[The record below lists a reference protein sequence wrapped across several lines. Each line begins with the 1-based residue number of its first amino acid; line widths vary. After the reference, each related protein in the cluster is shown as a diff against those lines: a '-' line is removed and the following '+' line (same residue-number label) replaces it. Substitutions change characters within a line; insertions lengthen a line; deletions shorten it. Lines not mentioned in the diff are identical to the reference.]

1 MSKPTSKRNPSLT
14 AKVLGVIRLFLLRLF
29 SLVTALFAALI
40 LFNPKDGV
48 LQGAAWGPKL
58 LASAL
63 SPLLAAL
70 GSLHVLQGIRHRDWL
85 STGAGL
91 LSASVAIKHVRDVT
105 RSHEDGFA
113 EAFGPDWE
121 ARIPASLYSRLR
133 RYRWT
138 LFYRRR
144 RYGAL
149 HRNVVFGANT
159 DSGRPLTADLMQP
172 PPGVPRTGVGMIFV
186 HGGGWWYGRK
196 NITKFPFFQRLV
208 SQGHVVMDINYVLA
222 PHSSV
227 PGMVKDVKQ
236 AILWLKQQAAM
247 FEIDP
252 DRIVLTGQ
260 SAGAQLS
267 LLAAYTP
274 NQLTFQPAGLTGD
287 SSVRGVISYQGPPD
301 LIALHDDIQARFVHL
316 FPHRWVDR
324 FHRLLKLLS
333 GHGRSLASGISGVMG
348 GTPEELPELYR
359 LLSPVTYVNPTC
371 PPTLLLQG
379 NHDLLVDYKQVERL
393 YGLLR
398 QAGAPV
404 VYVPFPNCNHAFE
417 AVLPRL
423 SPPAQ
428 TAAYYTERFLA
439 LLV

>member
-1 MSKPTSKRNPSLT
+1 MSKLILKDNPAIPDEL
-14 AKVLGVIRLFLLRLF
+14 IRRIGRFVLRLF
-29 SLVTALFAALI
+29 SLLTALFAALI
-40 LFNPKDGV
+40 LFNPRDGV
-48 LQGAAWGPKL
+48 LQGLAWGPKL

-63 SPLLAAL
+63 APLVAVL
-70 GSLHVLQGIRHRDWL
+70 GSLHMIRGVRYRDWL

-91 LSASVAIKHVRDVT
+91 VSAGIAAKHVHDVT
-105 RSHEDGFA
+105 RSREGGFV
-113 EAFGPDWE
+113 EAFGPDWVD
-121 ARIPASLYSRLR
+121 RIPADLRSHLRL
-133 RYRWT
+133 YRWAP
-138 LFYRRR
+138 FYRRR

-149 HRNVVFGANT
+149 HRDVVFGVNA

-172 PPGVPRTGVGMIFV
+172 PPGVPRTGVGMTFV
-186 HGGGWWYGRK
+186 HGGAWWYGRK
-196 NITKFPFFQRLV
+196 NITKFPFFERLV
-208 SQGHVVMDINYVLA
+208 SQGHVVMDINYTLA

-227 PGMVKDVKQ
+227 LGMVKDVKQ
-236 AILWLKQQAAM
+236 AILWLKQHAAM
-247 FEIDP
+247 FEINP
-252 DRIVLTGQ
+252 ERIVLTGQ

-274 NQLTFQPAGLTGD
+274 NAPAFQPEGIEGD

-301 LIALHDDIQARFVHL
+301 MVALYHDIQRRFVRL
-316 FPHRWVDR
+316 FPKDLVAQL
-324 FHRLLKLLS
+324 HRLLELVS
-333 GHGRSLASGISGVMG
+333 GHGQSLASGIASVVG

-359 LLSPVTYVNPTC
+359 QLSPLTYVGETC

-379 NHDLLVDYKQVERL
+379 THDLLVNFKDVERL
-393 YGLLR
+393 YSELR
-398 QAGAPV
+398 QANVPV
-404 VYVPFPNCNHAFE
+404 IYIPFPHCNHAFE